1 MGITSRTW
9 KILVLL
15 AAFTATA
22 AAGAC
27 AGERG
32 TPGSRVGDTEWPR
45 GDKLLLSLRVARAM
59 KDGRGI
65 ARYKSLA
72 RQRRVRERR
81 PSCGETA
88 PLLPRHDATG
98 RRPPAG
104 R

>member
-1 MGITSRTW
+1 MRTW

-15 AAFTATA
+15 AVFTATT

-32 TPGSRVGDTEWPR
+32 TPGPRVGDPEWPR

-81 PSCGETA
+81 PTDGKTA
-88 PLLPRHDATG
+88 TPLPRRAATG